1 MQRRRFASTVIAAAL
16 LAGGLSGSA
25 VASTP
30 PWILEPDHAARLRIA
45 AGGLTDGQSVA
56 PSFSWANMLSIALV
70 DVFPEWAAARF
81 GQVRTDRRFGLAGQ
95 QDQMAFGLLGEQPTP
110 GQVALELRMSH
121 CWGTGVI

>member
-30 PWILEPDHAARLRIA
+30 PWILEPDTRPVFGSP

-56 PSFSWANMLSIALV
+56 PSFSWATMLSIALV
-70 DVFPEWAAARF
+70 DAFPEWSSARL
-81 GQVRTDRRFGLAGQ
+81 GQVHPDRRSILAGQ